1 MDLCPM
7 PCTMKQCLTEINQ
20 PEKTEKS
27 MNQKKGGKE
36 KVLRPDKYKN
46 NKVNWINIMKTK
58 YSQGNSKEVA

>member
-1 MDLCPM
+1 
-7 PCTMKQCLTEINQ
+7 
-20 PEKTEKS
+20 

>member
-1 MDLCPM
+1 MDLCPT
-7 PCTMKQCLTEINQ
+7 PCTVKQYLTEINQ

-46 NKVNWINIMKTK
+46 
-58 YSQGNSKEVA
+58 S

>member
-1 MDLCPM
+1 MDLCQT
-7 PCTMKQCLTEINQ
+7 PCTMKQYLTEINQ

-36 KVLRPDKYKN
+36 KALRPDKYKN